1 MQIRQLTDDTE
12 KQRVTRRILE
22 ALPDWFGIPEAREE
36 YIAESAGKSFFCAYD
51 GDSPAGFLYLKE
63 RDATRSSYT
72 SWAFCRSS
80 TGAASGGNC

>member
-36 YIAESAGKSFFCAYD
+36 YIAESAGKAFFCAYD

-63 RDATRSSYT
+63 TGRDEVFPTL
-72 SWAFCRSS
+72 WDP
-80 TGAASGGNC
+80 GNPCQIYVLYLQ

>member
-36 YIAESAGKSFFCAYD
+36 YIAESAGKAFSALTT
-51 GDSPAGFLYLKE
+51 GTAPPASC
-63 RDATRSSYT
+63 T
-72 SWAFCRSS
+72 
-80 TGAASGGNC
+80 